1 MKFNEDI
8 LKQFNLTPKEEKE
21 PVNIMLIREMLQFM
35 KLCSERIVQ
44 KSQKYMTSVDAD
56 EQLDCMDIV
65 TVKLNDF
72 VQVFKDLIIFIR
84 KEEGTYKNG
93 TSLRYCIS
101 SYDTFDFDQTEVE
114 KTFLR
119 EMLLR
124 NEITHDYFNRELH
137 QQKLIWIIENCSEG
151 ASDVYY
157 NLEKYCTNRN
167 FLDRYADKNA

>member
-8 LKQFNLTPKEEKE
+8 LKQFNLTPEEEKE
-21 PVNIMLIREMLQFM
+21 PVNIMKIREMLQFM
-35 KLCSERIVQ
+35 KSCAERIVR
-44 KSQKYMTSVDAD
+44 KSQKYMKTIDAD

-84 KEEGTYKNG
+84 KEEGTYKNAS
-93 TSLRYCIS
+93 SLRYCMS
-101 SYDTFDFDQTEVE
+101 SYDTFDFQQTEVE
-114 KTFLR
+114 KIFLR

-137 QQKLIWIIENCSEG
+137 QQKLIWIMKTVVKVHWMYIIIW
-151 ASDVYY
+151 
-157 NLEKYCTNRN
+157 RN
-167 FLDRYADKNA
+167 IAVNISY

>member
-8 LKQFNLTPKEEKE
+8 LKQFDLTPEEEKE
-21 PVNIMLIREMLQFM
+21 PVNIMQIREMLQFM
-35 KLCSERIVQ
+35 KSCSDRIVQ
-44 KSQKYMTSVDAD
+44 KSQKYMKTVDAD

-93 TSLRYCIS
+93 TSLRYCMS
-101 SYDTFDFDQTEVE
+101 SYDTFDFQQTEVE
-114 KTFLR
+114 KIFLR
-119 EMLLR
+119 EMLLG

-137 QQKLIWIIENCSEG
+137 QQKLIWIMENCSEG
-151 ASDVYY
+151 
-157 NLEKYCTNRN
+157 
-167 FLDRYADKNA
+167 FLGRLL